1 MIIKCLYFYT
11 YIVKCKDHTY
21 YIGQTNDLEK
31 RIKEHNG
38 LIRGG
43 AKYTKYKSPV
53 ELVYTEEFVSR
64 SLAMKREAVLKKLTR
79 KQKEELIF
87 KTSFA

>member
-53 ELVYTEEFVSR
+53 TLIYNEKFSTR
-64 SLAMKREAVLKKLTR
+64 SLAMKREYELKKLTR
-79 KQKEELIF
+79 KQKEELIL
-87 KTSFA
+87 SNQ